1 MNNLIVVD
9 TREKGHK
16 KILEYF
22 DEVKQDYIPSKLEA
36 ADYMIFKD
44 YSILIDRKDNIEEVC
59 KNLCNKKEHQR
70 VVREIERAK
79 LLGCKRFIFLI
90 QSPKLPNKNEA
101 KYKDLND
108 VCKFWSPYTKI
119 KGITLY
125 KIMKTFMEHHDCEFL
140 FATQETMAQ
149 TIIDI
154 LNKK

>member
-70 VVREIERAK
+70 VIREVERAK

-101 KYKDLND
+101 KYKTLSD

-125 KIMKTFMEHHDCEFL
+125 KIMKTFAEHHDVEYI

-149 TIIDI
+149 SIIDI
-154 LNKK
+154 LTNK